1 MTIQEYWRRKPI
13 RVVREDGFEA
23 WFRPHWSYQ
32 GTLRRA
38 AGQFHRAQ
46 PAARISWPQR
56 FLTAL
61 FEARRG
67 LEYLYREAFTYDI
80 WAVGYA
86 LHRLQS
92 LSELLDLKWAWRPEL
107 APLTYE
113 ADPFAFRQDHA
124 WHLMVEEH
132 RHGRPARLVE
142 ITENNQRI
150 PRLEGSHHSFP
161 YLLTWNDQLYC
172 LPESLAEQRLK
183 LYRVQDG
190 LILERVLLEDAQVVD
205 PVLFEHQGRWWLL
218 YTGPSRHG
226 AYRLEAAFAATPLGP
241 FQPHAQSPLKQDI
254 RSTRSAGKPFRL
266 DGRLYRPAQDCSSS
280 YGDAVVINEVLEL
293 TPETF
298 HEKPV
303 LRLAPRQGW
312 PYPDGLHHLVV
323 EDDLVLIDARRIV
336 HDPFFLVRKR

>member
-1 MTIQEYWRRKPI
+1 MTIQDYWRREPI
-13 RVVREDGFEA
+13 RVMREDGFEA
-23 WFRPHWSYQ
+23 WFRPDWSYQ

-38 AGQFHRAQ
+38 AGQFQ
-46 PAARISWPQR
+46 QDPPATRLSWSQR
-56 FLTAL
+56 LLTAL
-61 FEARRG
+61 IEARRG
-67 LEYLYREAFTYDI
+67 IEYLYREAFTYDI
-80 WAVGYA
+80 WAVGCA
-86 LHRLQS
+86 FHRLQS
-92 LSELLDLKWAWRPEL
+92 LSELIHLKWSWRPEL
-107 APLTYE
+107 DSLTYQ
-113 ADPFAFRQDHA
+113 ADPFAFRQNQA

-142 ITENNQRI
+142 ITESNQRI

-161 YLLTWNDQLYC
+161 YLFNWDDRVYC
-172 LPESLAEQRLK
+172 LPESLAERRLK
-183 LYRVQDG
+183 LYRVQGG
-190 LILERVLLEDAQVVD
+190 LTLERVLLEHAEVVD

-218 YTGPSRHG
+218 YTGPSKHG
-226 AYRLEAAFAATPLGP
+226 AYRLKAASAPTPLGP
-241 FQPHAQSPLKQDI
+241 FQPHARDPLKQDI

-298 HEKPV
+298 REEPV
-303 LRLAPRQGW
+303 LRLAPHRDW